1 MSASGVPFK
10 HLNAC
15 NKCAARKVKCDK
27 KEPCGACHRAGAECI
42 YPTIVHRPRKRKFQS
57 SLDVLME
64 KLGEYEDL
72 LRRNNIPFTPLP
84 ANDVEAVTSNIEA
97 SASAGSR
104 SSPLGHVGPL
114 NAQDT
119 DRQSL
124 SDVQGPAS
132 NDAITIGGLVVND
145 DGSKNYEYSMLATL
159 SKEFTPNTPQAEST
173 STSSVRSLICRM
185 LLSPIGPSQSSSL
198 VIPASHEEELWSIF
212 LRDVD
217 PLTKVIHWPVVDQ
230 LRKRKISAKP
240 TPTCFDA
247 LLASIYACAIVPLGE
262 VECQTRFGH
271 GRAVLIEHYYAATRK
286 ALFELDFLHSLDL
299 MLVQALALLLTS
311 IHHLSEPS
319 LCWSILGLVI
329 RKAQTIGLH
338 RDGTSLGL
346 SLYECEIRRRVWW
359 YLVTLDMRVSELSGA
374 ANSIIS
380 QPWDT
385 NFPTNINDQD
395 LHPDIDFLTPATDG
409 LTDMSFCLFQYEA
422 VRLVRSAYLAASPE
436 VMLRNSPRM
445 LLSIEQINV
454 FRRTVEDRFLRF
466 CDPVIPVHFMLNSFA
481 RLTLSKMQAFVQE
494 IRPKERKPQQS
505 SRSDSGSKLNYG
517 LRMLEYDQLLHSNP
531 SVHGFRWFIYVQF
544 PWGALI
550 WLLQSMLTK
559 DWGAR
564 EDNTWHHIE
573 TLYQRYPELYD
584 EDRGL
589 HRLVNTLV
597 LRVWWLR
604 QALRKGPALPS
615 EVEPTPL
622 FITELLSK
630 PYIRNDQVAPVES
643 REIIS
648 NEGTYGAAPITS
660 EATIME
666 QLDNWDQLLFMPTAS
681 PESNFDFSAWLT

>member
-159 SKEFTPNTPQAEST
+159 SKEVGSRN
-173 STSSVRSLICRM
+173 
-185 LLSPIGPSQSSSL
+185 
-198 VIPASHEEELWSIF
+198 
-212 LRDVD
+212 
-217 PLTKVIHWPVVDQ
+217 
-230 LRKRKISAKP
+230 
-240 TPTCFDA
+240 
-247 LLASIYACAIVPLGE
+247 
-262 VECQTRFGH
+262 
-271 GRAVLIEHYYAATRK
+271 
-286 ALFELDFLHSLDL
+286 L

-422 VRLVRSAYLAASPE
+422 VRPVRSAYLAASPE

>member
-114 NAQDT
+114 NAQNT

-159 SKEFTPNTPQAEST
+159 SKEVGSRN
-173 STSSVRSLICRM
+173 
-185 LLSPIGPSQSSSL
+185 
-198 VIPASHEEELWSIF
+198 
-212 LRDVD
+212 
-217 PLTKVIHWPVVDQ
+217 
-230 LRKRKISAKP
+230 
-240 TPTCFDA
+240 
-247 LLASIYACAIVPLGE
+247 
-262 VECQTRFGH
+262 
-271 GRAVLIEHYYAATRK
+271 
-286 ALFELDFLHSLDL
+286 L

-531 SVHGFRWFIYVQF
+531 SVHGFRWFIYAQF

-615 EVEPTPL
+615 EVEPTPH

>member
-1 MSASGVPFK
+1 MSASEVPFK

-57 SLDVLME
+57 SPDVLME

-97 SASAGSR
+97 AASAGSR

-145 DGSKNYEYSMLATL
+145 DGSKNYEHSMLATL
-159 SKEFTPNTPQAEST
+159 SKEVGS
-173 STSSVRSLICRM
+173 RSE
-185 LLSPIGPSQSSSL
+185 
-198 VIPASHEEELWSIF
+198 AF
-212 LRDVD
+212 
-217 PLTKVIHWPVVDQ
+217 
-230 LRKRKISAKP
+230 
-240 TPTCFDA
+240 
-247 LLASIYACAIVPLGE
+247 
-262 VECQTRFGH
+262 
-271 GRAVLIEHYYAATRK
+271 
-286 ALFELDFLHSLDL
+286 
-299 MLVQALALLLTS
+299 TS

-517 LRMLEYDQLLHSNP
+517 MRMLEYDQLLHSNP
-531 SVHGFRWFIYVQF
+531 SVHGFRWFIYAQF

-564 EDNTWHHIE
+564 EDKTWHHIE

-615 EVEPTPL
+615 EVEPTPH

-643 REIIS
+643 RETIS

>member
-159 SKEFTPNTPQAEST
+159 SKEVGSRN
-173 STSSVRSLICRM
+173 
-185 LLSPIGPSQSSSL
+185 
-198 VIPASHEEELWSIF
+198 
-212 LRDVD
+212 
-217 PLTKVIHWPVVDQ
+217 
-230 LRKRKISAKP
+230 
-240 TPTCFDA
+240 
-247 LLASIYACAIVPLGE
+247 
-262 VECQTRFGH
+262 
-271 GRAVLIEHYYAATRK
+271 
-286 ALFELDFLHSLDL
+286 L

-531 SVHGFRWFIYVQF
+531 SVHGFRWFIYAQF

-615 EVEPTPL
+615 EVEPTPH
-622 FITELLSK
+622 FITKLLSK